1 MLVDGRLREARSGE
15 TFANVSPATGA
26 VLGVT
31 AAAGAEDMDAAIAAA
46 RRAFDETAWSTDR
59 GLRKRCLLQLQE
71 ALENER
77 EDLREEIVAEVGA
90 PLMTTYIAQLDWP
103 LSDALTFPAELIDAF
118 AWERE
123 LGAGYRLRR

>member
-1 MLVDGRLREARSGE
+1 
-15 TFANVSPATGA
+15 
-26 VLGVT
+26 
-31 AAAGAEDMDAAIAAA
+31 MDAAIAAA
-46 RRAFDETAWSTDR
+46 RRAFDEPAWSAER
-59 GLRKRCLLQLQE
+59 ALRTRCLLQLQE

-103 LSDALTFPAELIDAF
+103 MSDALTYPAELIDAF

-123 LGAGYRLRR
+123 LGPGPPWRCHRLPPR